1 MSAALLDLQARD
13 QPSRVLSRWLESG
26 GAHGGSAHDAQRR
39 VYGQAANLSNLGSN
53 QLAEALGLATAT
65 ASGVQ
70 VTADAAMRVSTV
82 YACVALIAGAVASL
96 PIGIF
101 ERLEDDRQRVD
112 HDYKWWL
119 NESAC
124 DEFTA
129 AAAWEYVIT
138 GKLFYGD
145 GFLELLRPSFG
156 SSRVIGMRPMHPLR
170 TQAFRDDDGSVL
182 YRHLG
187 TDGRMRVLPAADV
200 LHFPSLGF
208 DGLCSPSPITYA
220 AREAIGTAIAA
231 ETFNG
236 AFFVDGAT
244 FDYALK
250 TPASLKKEQ
259 IEDLRTSLAARV
271 RGSGRSRAPLI
282 LTGGLEPAPLS
293 ISPRDAEVLGTRLL
307 SVQEICRALGVPPH
321 MVGHTEKTTS
331 WGSGIEQQ
339 GMGFVRYTL
348 QRHLTPIAQE
358 LNRKLWPTRARYFV
372 EHITAAL
379 ERGDVKARYE
389 AYRVAL
395 GRAGERAFMTIDEV
409 RRLENMRRDDSLN
422 QQGAE
427 PAADPATDP
436 ADDPADTNN
445 SGAANA

>member
-1 MSAALLDLQARD
+1 MTAALFDLQATSR
-13 QPSRVLSRWLESG
+13 PSRVLSRWMADG
-26 GAHGGSAHDAQRR
+26 GARGGSAADAAAR
-39 VYGQAANLSNLGSN
+39 VYGMSENSVATNWNSQ
-53 QLAEALGLATAT
+53 QLAEALGLANAT
-65 ASGVQ
+65 ASGVH

-82 YACVALIAGAVASL
+82 YACVALISGAVASL
-96 PIGIF
+96 PVGIF
-101 ERLEDDRQRVD
+101 ERVGDDRQRAD

-129 AAAWEYVIT
+129 AAAWEYIVT
-138 GKLFYGD
+138 AKLFYGD
-145 GFLELLRPSFG
+145 GYAELLRPSFG
-156 SSRVIGMRPMHPLR
+156 SSRITGMRPMHPQR
-170 TQAFRDDDGSVL
+170 TQAFRSDGQVFF
-182 YRHLG
+182 RHMDL
-187 TDGRMRVLPAADV
+187 DGRMRVLSAADV

-208 DGLCSPSPITYA
+208 DGLESPSPITYA

-236 AFFVDGAT
+236 QFFTDGAT

-250 TPASLKKEQ
+250 TPQALKKEQ

-271 RGSGRSRAPLI
+271 RGNGRSRAPLI
-282 LTGGLEPAPLS
+282 LSGGLEPAPLS

-395 GRAGERAFMTIDEV
+395 GRAGERPFMTVGEV
-409 RRLENMRRDDSLN
+409 RRLENMRSDDSLN
-422 QQGAE
+422 QQAK
-427 PAADPATDP
+427 PAHTADPSTTDTSSE
-436 ADDPADTNN
+436 D
-445 SGAANA
+445 SNA